1 MDELARGYTALPES
15 PGHEQ
20 EELQMSNY
28 ERDDSVTEDV
38 REGAD
43 DLGDAAKRGA
53 DKVEEDAKSLTDRV
67 TDAVED
73 VIPGDS
79 DKDGH

>member
-1 MDELARGYTALPES
+1 MDEPARGYTAPPES
-15 PGHEQ
+15 PGHEHK
-20 EELQMSNY
+20 ELQMSNY

-53 DKVEEDAKSLTDRV
+53 NKAKEDAKSLTDRV

>member
-1 MDELARGYTALPES
+1 
-15 PGHEQ
+15 
-20 EELQMSNY
+20 MSID
-28 ERDDSVTEDV
+28 ERDDSLREDV

-43 DLGDAAKRGA
+43 DIGDAAKRGA
-53 DKVEEDAKSLTDRV
+53 GEAKEAGESVTDRV

-73 VIPGDS
+73 LIPGDS

>member
-1 MDELARGYTALPES
+1 
-15 PGHEQ
+15 
-20 EELQMSNY
+20 MSNY
-28 ERDDSVTEDV
+28 ERDESVREDV

-43 DLGDAAKRGA
+43 DLGDAAERGA
-53 DKVEEDAKSLTDRV
+53 DEDEEGARSLSDRV
-67 TDAVED
+67 TDGVED

>member
-1 MDELARGYTALPES
+1 
-15 PGHEQ
+15 
-20 EELQMSNY
+20 MSNY
-28 ERDDSVTEDV
+28 ERDETVTEDV

-53 DKVEEDAKSLTDRV
+53 DKVEEGAKSLTDKV
-67 TDAVED
+67 TDAVEE

-79 DKDGH
+79 DHDGH

>member
-1 MDELARGYTALPES
+1 
-15 PGHEQ
+15 
-20 EELQMSNY
+20 MSNY
-28 ERDDSVTEDV
+28 ERDESVREDV

-43 DLGDAAKRGA
+43 DFGDAAERGA
-53 DKVEEDAKSLTDRV
+53 DEVEEGAGSLTDRV

-79 DKDGH
+79 DNDGH